1 MSKDSKFMLALAAL
15 AFSLVM
21 IIAAFAVPFAPHNDP
36 VEQTRV
42 VPMEEGFT
50 FELPATI
57 TVTVTPKR
65 IASSAPKAKAMPR
78 RGEQV
83 KHFVC
88 DGIWHDSQYD
98 EQTYQRCEWL

>member
-21 IIAAFAVPFAPHNDP
+21 IVAAFAVPFAPHNDP

-42 VPMEEGFT
+42 VPTEAGFT

-57 TVTVTPKR
+57 TLTVTPKVY
-65 IASSAPKAKAMPR
+65 APARKVHPKGP

-83 KHFVC
+83 KAFLC
-88 DGIWHDSQYD
+88 DGVWHDSQYS
-98 EQTYQRCEWL
+98 EQKYQRCEWL